1 MPRID
6 LLVAIETFV
15 CAVEAG
21 SLSSAARRLDK
32 TPSAVTKAIAGLETS
47 LGVRLFER
55 TTRTLALTEAGRLY
69 LSTATEV
76 LQRLADGA
84 RQLSEHDDEPRG
96 PLRVTAAH
104 SFGQAVLAPLVP
116 RFGEAFPR
124 VQLDIVLSDRY
135 VDIVGEGFDLAL
147 RMGNYDLP
155 SQIVKPIGSNRSLIC
170 ASPAYLAR
178 RGVPGSPE
186 ELAQHAC
193 IAYRH
198 PALSS
203 VWRFGREGRGGAVHD
218 EITIEPRGSIV
229 TDSYDLARAAAIGG
243 AGILPCLYWSVVP
256 ELESG
261 RLVPLLGGWRFSCP
275 CFGEAL
281 VCAAYPVSRRGSTKI
296 LRLIEMLQ
304 TRLADDEARVAAV
317 AAVSA
322 AHATR

>member
-1 MPRID
+1 MSRID
-6 LLVAIETFV
+6 LFVAIETFV
-15 CAVEAG
+15 CAVEEG
-21 SLSSAARRLDK
+21 SLSGAARRLDK
-32 TPSAVTKAIAGLETS
+32 TPSAITKAIAGLEST

-69 LSTATEV
+69 LATANEV

-104 SFGQAVLAPLVP
+104 SFGKAVLAPLVAS
-116 RFGEAFPR
+116 FGQAFPR
-124 VQLDIVLSDRY
+124 VQIDIALSDRY

-155 SQIVKPIGSNRSLIC
+155 SQIVKPIGSNRSLLC
-170 ASPAYLAR
+170 ASPAYLAQ
-178 RGVPGSPE
+178 RGVPASPH
-186 ELAQHAC
+186 ELVRHAC
-193 IAYRH
+193 IAYQH

-203 VWRFGREGRGGAVHD
+203 VWRFAREGAP
-218 EITIEPRGSIV
+218 EETATIEPRGSIV

-261 RLVPLLGGWRFSCP
+261 SLVPLLADWVFSCP
-275 CFGEAL
+275 CFGEDR
-281 VCAAYPVSRRGSTKI
+281 VCAVYPVSRRGSTKV

-304 TRLADDEARVAAV
+304 ARLADDEARVAAV
-317 AAVSA
+317 MAAPVRA
-322 AHATR
+322 MR

>member
-1 MPRID
+1 MSRID
-6 LLVAIETFV
+6 LFVAIETFV
-15 CAVEAG
+15 CAVEEG
-21 SLSSAARRLDK
+21 SLSGAARRLDK
-32 TPSAVTKAIAGLETS
+32 TPSAVTKAIAGLES
-47 LGVRLFER
+47 ALGVRLLER

-69 LSTATEV
+69 LGTANEV

-104 SFGQAVLAPLVP
+104 SFGQAVLAPLVGP
-116 RFGEAFPR
+116 FGQAFPR
-124 VQLDIVLSDRY
+124 VQLDIALSDRY

-155 SQIVKPIGSNRSLIC
+155 SQIVKPIGSNRSLLC
-170 ASPAYLAR
+170 ASPAYLAQH
-178 RGVPGSPE
+178 GMPATPH
-186 ELAQHAC
+186 ELTRHVC

-203 VWRFGREGRGGAVHD
+203 VWRFAREGALQTQATV
-218 EITIEPRGSIV
+218 EPRGAVV

-261 RLVPLLGGWRFSCP
+261 RLVPLLTEWRFSCP
-275 CFGEAL
+275 CFGEDQI
-281 VCAAYPVSRRGSTKI
+281 CAVYPVSRRGSTKI

-304 TRLADDEARVAAV
+304 ARLAEDEARVAAV
-317 AAVSA
+317 TAAL
-322 AHATR
+322 ATRS

>member
-1 MPRID
+1 MTRID
-6 LLVAIETFV
+6 LFVAIEAFV
-15 CAVEAG
+15 CAVEEG

-32 TPSAVTKAIAGLETS
+32 TPSAVTKAIAGLEAS

-55 TTRTLALTEAGRLY
+55 TTRTLALTESGRLY
-69 LSTATEV
+69 LATATEV

-104 SFGQAVLAPLVP
+104 SFGQAVLAPV
-116 RFGEAFPR
+116 GAAYSQAFAH
-124 VQLDIVLSDRY
+124 VQLDVALSDRY
-135 VDIVGEGFDLAL
+135 IDIVGEGFDLAL

-155 SQIVKPIGSNRSLIC
+155 SQIVKPIGSNRSLLC

-178 RGVPGSPE
+178 RGVPASPR
-186 ELAQHAC
+186 ELARHTC

-203 VWRFGREGRGGAVHD
+203 VWHFGRDDSAPDEVAV
-218 EITIEPRGSIV
+218 EPRGAIA

-261 RLVPLLGGWRFSCP
+261 RLVPLLTDWRFRCP
-275 CFGEAL
+275 CFGEDL
-281 VCAAYPVSRRGSTKI
+281 VCAVYPVSRRGSAKV
-296 LRLIEMLQ
+296 LKLIEMLQ
-304 TRLADDEARVAAV
+304 ARLADDEARVATVTTAL
-317 AAVSA
+317 AR
-322 AHATR
+322 ATR

>member
-1 MPRID
+1 MARID

-21 SLSSAARRLDK
+21 SLSGAARRLDK
-32 TPSAVTKAIAGLETS
+32 TPSAVTKAIAGLEAA

-55 TTRTLALTEAGRLY
+55 TTRTLALTEGGRLY
-69 LSTATEV
+69 LATATEV

-104 SFGQAVLAPLVP
+104 SFGQAVLAPLATP
-116 RFGEAFPR
+116 FSLAFPR
-124 VQLDIVLSDRY
+124 VQLEIALSDRY

-155 SQIVKPIGSNRSLIC
+155 SQIVKPIGSNRSLLC
-170 ASPAYLAR
+170 ASPEYLAR
-178 RGVPGSPE
+178 HGVPATPE
-186 ELAQHAC
+186 ALASHAC

-203 VWRFGREGRGGAVHD
+203 VWRFSREGTGAGQGEVA
-218 EITIEPRGSIV
+218 IEPRGSIA
-229 TDSYDLARAAAIGG
+229 TDSYELARAAATGG

-261 RLVPLLGGWRFSCP
+261 RLVPFLTDWRFSCP
-275 CFGEAL
+275 CFGEEW
-281 VCAAYPVSRRGSTKI
+281 VCAVYPVSRRGSAKI

-304 TRLADDEARVAAV
+304 ARLADGEARVAAV
-317 AAVSA
+317 TVALAA
-322 AHATR
+322 R